1 MNIKKMITKIT
12 AGALC
17 MLMFA
22 ATVGQT
28 ISSVHAAQSDVIDTS
43 RTASLTIHKYDMTA
57 HRKAELI

>member
-43 RTASLTIHKYDMTA
+43 RTGILNNPQIRHDSSTE
-57 HRKAELI
+57 RRS